1 MKALIYKVKC
11 AVKKICLDDEQPR
24 KTLEKDKET
33 VHTEYIVK
41 EDNAD
46 VKNVK
51 EIQSTMKKVLP
62 YGLSDVLDD
71 DYEILDKVPQEQ
83 IQEKA
88 REIIK
93 DDISD
98 KSISSARQSKNGCKE
113 RPAKHSTNIISKT
126 TKKVKDTTKR

>member
-1 MKALIYKVKC
+1 MKALVYKVKC

-33 VHTEYIVK
+33 VHTDYIVK
-41 EDNAD
+41 EDLPDA
-46 VKNVK
+46 KMAK
-51 EIQSTMKKVLP
+51 EVSQVMQKVLP

-83 IQEKA
+83 IQQKA

-93 DDISD
+93 DDISH
-98 KSISSARQSKNGCKE
+98 KSISSARQSTNNKKA
-113 RPAKHSTNIISKT
+113 RPAKHSANIVSKT
-126 TKKVKDTTKR
+126 TKKVKNTDKR

>member
-1 MKALIYKVKC
+1 MKALVYKVKC

-33 VHTEYIVK
+33 VHTDYIVK
-41 EDNAD
+41 EDLPDA
-46 VKNVK
+46 KMAK
-51 EIQSTMKKVLP
+51 EVSQVMQKVLP

-93 DDISD
+93 DDISH
-98 KSISSARQSKNGCKE
+98 KSISSARQSTNNKKA
-113 RPAKHSTNIISKT
+113 RPAKHSANIVSKT
-126 TKKVKDTTKR
+126 TKKVKNTDKR

>member
-11 AVKKICLDDEQPR
+11 VAKKICLDDEQSR

-33 VHTEYIVK
+33 VHTDYVVK
-41 EDNAD
+41 EDLPDAKMANEASQ
-46 VKNVK
+46 VM
-51 EIQSTMKKVLP
+51 QKVLP

-88 REIIK
+88 REIIN

-98 KSISSARQSKNGCKE
+98 KSISSARQSKNGCKK
-113 RPAKHSTNIISKT
+113 RPEKHSAGIVSKT